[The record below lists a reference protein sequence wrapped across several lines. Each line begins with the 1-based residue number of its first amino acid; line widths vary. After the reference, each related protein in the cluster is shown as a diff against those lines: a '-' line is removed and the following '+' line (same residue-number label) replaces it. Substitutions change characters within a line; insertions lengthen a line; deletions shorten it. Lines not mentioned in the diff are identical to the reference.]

1 MRTVPELD
9 ELIAEVDRTCADA
22 AAKPDQ
28 PDQPDWLT
36 LLSAAAE
43 LAGQFQAVADD
54 LVEDYVEHCRLHGY
68 AWSEIGLV
76 LGVTRQAAQQ
86 RFLSPHR
93 EHDPDTFASE
103 LRSALSV
110 VKQTAVEYHNNF
122 IGTEHLL
129 CGLTAEA
136 NSATRLLEQRGLAPG
151 AVHRKARERL
161 TIGAS
166 RAAERI
172 AFTPYSRKALALALA
187 HDHAIA
193 EAAGERPLSV
203 ECRHVLSALV
213 GLGRGAAVEV
223 LRAEGLAG
231 DLGEASG

>member
-1 MRTVPELD
+1 MGTVPELD
-9 ELIAEVDRTCADA
+9 ELIAVVDRTCADA
-22 AAKPDQ
+22 TAKPGRE

-68 AWSEIGLV
+68 AWSEIGSV

-103 LRSALSV
+103 LRAALSV
-110 VKQTAVEYHNNF
+110 VKQTAVEYHNNY

-172 AFTPYSRKALALALA
+172 AFTPYSRKALALA

-193 EAAGERPLSV
+193 EAAGGRQALI
-203 ECRHVLSALV
+203 ECRHVLSALA
-213 GLGRGAAVEV
+213 GLGRGAAVDV

-231 DLGEASG
+231 DLGEDSD